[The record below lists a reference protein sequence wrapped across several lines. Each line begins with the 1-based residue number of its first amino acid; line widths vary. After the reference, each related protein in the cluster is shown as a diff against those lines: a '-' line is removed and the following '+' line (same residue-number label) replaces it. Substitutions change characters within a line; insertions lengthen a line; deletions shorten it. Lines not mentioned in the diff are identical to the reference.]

1 MRKRYIA
8 TTLTAFAVVA
18 YLAMDDSDENRPL
31 QVDKQG
37 KAEADYFIEN
47 LSAEN
52 YNKDGSLSQQIDAAR
67 ATHYPD
73 TDTTILQEPS
83 IVVHENQAPQW
94 GIRASEGTLRK
105 NQQLNL
111 NGNVLIVPM
120 SKGNTLSLS
129 TESLDV
135 DLSKHIADTN
145 DEVLIESD
153 TTELQAI
160 GMKLDLDAQQAY
172 FKSQVR
178 GKHDPNAN

>member
-111 NGNVLIVPM
+111 NGNVLRK
-120 SKGNTLSLS
+120 SANNSL
-129 TESLDV
+129 ENCDFVACV
-135 DLSKHIADTN
+135 DLIFFRRN
-145 DEVLIESD
+145 
-153 TTELQAI
+153 
-160 GMKLDLDAQQAY
+160 
-172 FKSQVR
+172 FKQI
-178 GKHDPNAN
+178 